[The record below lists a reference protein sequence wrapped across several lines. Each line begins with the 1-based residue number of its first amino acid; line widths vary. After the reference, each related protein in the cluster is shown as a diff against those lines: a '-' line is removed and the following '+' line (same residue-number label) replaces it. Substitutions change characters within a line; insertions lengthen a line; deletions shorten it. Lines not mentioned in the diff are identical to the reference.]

1 MCIYIY
7 TYMYIYIYIYIYL
20 YIYVYV
26 SVYVCMYVRGHSL
39 LTLGCLEDETP
50 HEQGVNKSFQSENVQ
65 KNPERSLH
73 VGTTKK

>member
-7 TYMYIYIYIYIYL
+7 TYMYTYIYVCVYIYIYL
-20 YIYVYV
+20 YM

-50 HEQGVNKSFQSENVQ
+50 HEQDVNKSFQSENV
-65 KNPERSLH
+65 
-73 VGTTKK
+73 KKKPKR